1 MKIGFKG
8 GILSYRVGLK
18 GLSWVARISV
28 NLCEMADRQT
38 VTGLSLSC
46 WQHFS
51 AKFKNLHAFVTDAV
65 HFRLLSKVSK

>member
-38 VTGLSLSC
+38 VTGLSLSLAGSTLA
-46 WQHFS
+46 Q
-51 AKFKNLHAFVTDAV
+51 N
-65 HFRLLSKVSK
+65 SKTYMPL